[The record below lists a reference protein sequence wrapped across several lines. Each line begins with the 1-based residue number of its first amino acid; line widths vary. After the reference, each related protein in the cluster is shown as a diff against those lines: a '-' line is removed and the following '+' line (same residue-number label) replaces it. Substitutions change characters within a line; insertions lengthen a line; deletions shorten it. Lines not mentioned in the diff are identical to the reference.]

1 MSSTT
6 EAIPVEVLEVLAMPA
21 LDGLSE
27 EQVGGRTCI
36 WCVSLLTIET
46 AVQLGEHLTD
56 VGASAAVTGMR
67 AFLRGCRSCVQDRAH
82 RGLFTHGSTCDL
94 CRDEQAADECV
105 VGRGLYRL
113 VRETSRHMI
122 FAVSS
127 RPSNDA
133 SGVVWAGLT
142 ASRIALRGTQFPIS
156 VLPRYEQHLSASW
169 DLSGRSLHTPR
180 TARTHVTSTCRTWH
194 VPRQVVEGL
203 ALITS
208 ELATNAV
215 VHAHAEE
222 ITVVLGLTPHYVWV
236 SVTDRGRPR
245 SPIIRRTAAE
255 DAEDGRGLCLVEALA
270 TRWHATARGSGTH
283 VWACIALPHRSPTGE
298 QATAPAPS
306 DEPAH
311 GVAPDR
317 AEDLLHGQFPQ
328 STTPTLRMP

>member
-6 EAIPVEVLEVLAMPA
+6 EAIPAEVLEVLAMPA
-21 LDGLSE
+21 LNGLSE
-27 EQVGGRTCI
+27 EQVGGQACI
-36 WCVSLLTIET
+36 WCASLLTTAT

-56 VGASAAVTGMR
+56 VGDSTAVTGMG
-67 AFLRGCRSCVQDRAH
+67 AFPRGCRSCVQDRAH
-82 RGLFTHGSTCDL
+82 PGLFTHGSTCDL
-94 CRDEQAADECV
+94 CRDEQTADECV

-113 VRETSRHMI
+113 VRDTSRRMI
-122 FAVSS
+122 FAVNS
-127 RPSNDA
+127 RSSNDA
-133 SGVVWAGLT
+133 SGVVWAGFT
-142 ASRIALRGTQFPIS
+142 ASHIAPRGTQSPNT

-194 VPRQVVEGL
+194 VPRQAVESL

-236 SVTDRGRPR
+236 SVTDRGRTR

-270 TRWHATARGSGTH
+270 TRWHATTSRSGTH
-283 VWACIALPHRSPTGE
+283 VWACIALPHRSPTRE
-298 QATAPAPS
+298 QATAPALS

-311 GVAPDR
+311 GVAPGR
-317 AEDLLHGQFPQ
+317 AEDPLHGQLPL